1 MNHEIYGHA
10 TTLPW
15 GFRFIENLHQ
25 WRMGAEP
32 VFSAPSHPTQLY
44 EASFYVLT
52 FLVLM
57 YMYWKRN
64 AGERPGLIFGVFFI
78 GIFLSR
84 FLIEFIKNDQEAFE
98 ADMFLNMG
106 QLLSI
111 PFILVGIF
119 LIVQALIRP
128 RVSGLAQ
135 QPVGS
140 YNRKKN

>member
-1 MNHEIYGHA
+1 
-10 TTLPW
+10 
-15 GFRFIENLHQ
+15 
-25 WRMGAEP
+25 
-32 VFSAPSHPTQLY
+32 
-44 EASFYVLT
+44 
-52 FLVLM
+52 M

-119 LIVQALIRP
+119 LIVRALIRP

-140 YNRKKN
+140 YNRKKNS